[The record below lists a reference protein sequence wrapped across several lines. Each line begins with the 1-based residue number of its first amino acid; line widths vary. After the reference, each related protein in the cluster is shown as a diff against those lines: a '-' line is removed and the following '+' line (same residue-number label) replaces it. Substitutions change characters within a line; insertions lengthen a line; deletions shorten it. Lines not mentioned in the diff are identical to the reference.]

1 MKIGIDIDDTM
12 TDTFDY
18 LMTYIAEFFNIDI
31 KYLKD
36 KNISYSTFPKEMKER
51 ELEFAR
57 KYYDKVIPGTPFK
70 PKVAEYIDKIRN
82 LDHKII
88 VITARDKTL
97 YTDEYKTTIEE
108 LKNNN
113 IHYDK
118 LICDFDKAKVCKNEK
133 IDLFIDD
140 SISNCNKVNELGIET
155 ILFNSK
161 SNINTKTN
169 LYRIDNWKDIYEKIK
184 EKRRLDMILYATKQ
198 TIEDLNIPMIEE
210 LSQFNKTMAQK
221 VIEEQTNDR
230 LLEWGLKIFYFDNRK
245 CVQAINYASKLTIFL
260 FDIKEEEIAYIA
272 NGIAIYLMDIYEKD
286 KNMIKILEKFFKD
299 YSVCTF
305 SKITDRSIIASLNHN
320 QFEFADNGYAFYD
333 YIENGI
339 LKSKEIN
346 KKFNWK
352 ELTTQIINGKKDYIY
367 PAEYFRELL
376 LNRYNGK
383 V

>member
-1 MKIGIDIDDTM
+1 MKIYG
-12 TDTFDY
+12 
-18 LMTYIAEFFNIDI
+18 
-31 KYLKD
+31 D
-36 KNISYSTFPKEMKER
+36 KF
-51 ELEFAR
+51 
-57 KYYDKVIPGTPFK
+57 
-70 PKVAEYIDKIRN
+70 
-82 LDHKII
+82 
-88 VITARDKTL
+88 
-97 YTDEYKTTIEE
+97 
-108 LKNNN
+108 
-113 IHYDK
+113 
-118 LICDFDKAKVCKNEK
+118 
-133 IDLFIDD
+133 
-140 SISNCNKVNELGIET
+140 
-155 ILFNSK
+155 
-161 SNINTKTN
+161 
-169 LYRIDNWKDIYEKIK
+169 
-184 EKRRLDMILYATKQ
+184 MILYATKQ

-286 KNMIKILEKFFKD
+286 KNMIKVLEKFFKD
-299 YSVCTF
+299 YPACTF

-346 KKFNWK
+346 KKFNWN

>member
-1 MKIGIDIDDTM
+1 MEIYG
-12 TDTFDY
+12 
-18 LMTYIAEFFNIDI
+18 
-31 KYLKD
+31 D
-36 KNISYSTFPKEMKER
+36 KF
-51 ELEFAR
+51 
-57 KYYDKVIPGTPFK
+57 
-70 PKVAEYIDKIRN
+70 
-82 LDHKII
+82 
-88 VITARDKTL
+88 
-97 YTDEYKTTIEE
+97 
-108 LKNNN
+108 
-113 IHYDK
+113 
-118 LICDFDKAKVCKNEK
+118 
-133 IDLFIDD
+133 
-140 SISNCNKVNELGIET
+140 
-155 ILFNSK
+155 
-161 SNINTKTN
+161 
-169 LYRIDNWKDIYEKIK
+169 
-184 EKRRLDMILYATKQ
+184 MILYATKQ

-221 VIEEQTNDR
+221 IIEEQTNDR

-286 KNMIKILEKFFKD
+286 KNMIKVLEKFFKD
-299 YSVCTF
+299 YPACTF

-376 LNRYNGK
+376 LNRYKGK